1 MSRIFWDTM
10 MFVYFLEGSAEFAPQ
25 VRASFKRSEER
36 GDTLVTS
43 YLALGELMAG
53 MAGDS
58 RKAEWLRVTIE
69 EMGFSF
75 LPFDGKCALPFAR
88 LRSEMGLKAP
98 DSIHLA
104 CAAAA
109 GVDMYLTGD
118 KQLLNR
124 KLHIAGI
131 QFIAHFGMGVL

>member
-10 MFVYFLEGSAEFAPQ
+10 MFVYLLEGNEEFAPQ
-25 VRASFKRSEER
+25 VQESLRRSYQR
-36 GDTLVTS
+36 GDFLLTS
-43 YLALGELMAG
+43 HLALGELMAG
-53 MAGDS
+53 TDKQ
-58 RKAEWLRVTIE
+58 KAEWLGTMIE

-75 LPFDGKCALPFAR
+75 LPFDRGCVAPFAK
-88 LRSEMGLKAP
+88 LRKEMGLKAP

-124 KLHIAGI
+124 RLHVPGI

>member
-10 MFVYFLEGSAEFAPQ
+10 MFVYFLEGHEEFGPQ
-25 VRASFKRSEER
+25 VRSSLTRSHQR

-43 YLALGELMAG
+43 HLALGELMAG
-53 MAGDS
+53 RARDREGTD
-58 RKAEWLRVTIE
+58 WLGTTIGE
-69 EMGFSF
+69 LGFSF
-75 LPFDGKCALPFAR
+75 LPFDGKCVGPFAQ
-88 LRSEMGLKAP
+88 LRSVMGLKAP

-124 KLHIAGI
+124 RLHISGI
-131 QFIAHFGMGVL
+131 QFIAHFGMGVP